1 MNSNVYKQ
9 KIITRRVNKLQGTND
24 ELQYVRVFYASSGR
38 LIVRLY
44 FKPSAQL
51 TRVQVKR
58 WCKWLLADKHRYEY
72 EKGLTKLTFYCG
84 VENFWWKF
92 IKCSFC

>member
-1 MNSNVYKQ
+1 MISIEYKQ

-24 ELQYVRVFYASSGR
+24 ELQYARVFYASSGR

-44 FKPSAQL
+44 FKLNAQL
-51 TRVQVKR
+51 TRAQVKR
-58 WCKWLLADKHRYEY
+58 WCKWLLADKYRCEY
-72 EKGLTKLTFYCG
+72 EKHLIKLTFYCG
-84 VENFWWKF
+84 FENFWWKF